1 MTGAVPIFPVERRG
15 VPSHRHLPHIQHT
28 TSNLYVQLERTVG
41 LVFFTCSRE
50 RDARSGPGMTHLRTG
65 NDPCWGGSHW
75 PDGAGQVV
83 LCRR

>member
-1 MTGAVPIFPVERRG
+1 MAILVLATIE
-15 VPSHRHLPHIQHT
+15 T
-28 TSNLYVQLERTVG
+28 TILTSKGGQMAAE
-41 LVFFTCSRE
+41 
-50 RDARSGPGMTHLRTG
+50 GPGMTHLRTG